1 MVNSN
6 NNYEIN
12 ALNVRI
18 EASTASFKALIC
30 FAAKTNQQAID
41 AQAEALLAR
50 IQAVTSRREAEMAKM
65 EAKTSKSE
73 ERKAWAAVE
82 NAKSEERKAW
92 AAVENAKSE
101 ERKAWAAVEANE
113 SEKAKLAILAEED
126 TKVVIAECENSESYK
141 NELQKARI
149 ELQLMYSYID
159 IFSTEMDNLV
169 ASLEDCLPGN
179 LPLRNKL

>member
-65 EAKTSKSE
+65 EAKTS
-73 ERKAWAAVE
+73 
-82 NAKSEERKAW
+82 KSEERKAW